1 MRKFKATLSAEFTVD
16 FEDEKKAESFFLEGD
31 WKESFYEFEDLEEL
45 VEHLLL
51 NFFNADEKWD
61 TDEGKRYKNVE
72 GMGTYYL
79 FSDTKE
85 WKLIPKEGSELPC
98 GQITL
103 KEIDS
108 LGCEYVNEVHS

>member
-85 WKLIPKEGSELPC
+85 WKLIPKEGNELPC